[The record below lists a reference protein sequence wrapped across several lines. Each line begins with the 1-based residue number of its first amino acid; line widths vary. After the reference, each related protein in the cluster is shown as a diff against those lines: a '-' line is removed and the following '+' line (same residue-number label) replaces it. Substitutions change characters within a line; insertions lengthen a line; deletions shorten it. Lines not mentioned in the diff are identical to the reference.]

1 VGSNHGLGIAGK
13 FSAATGTQDAGPP
26 APSEGCRFCVRDG
39 SGIAATAIAFT
50 TMPVL
55 LGARSAQAG
64 KTVLIDTVLP
74 GDELVDRE
82 LWGTV
87 PS

>member
-1 VGSNHGLGIAGK
+1 M
-13 FSAATGTQDAGPP
+13 
-26 APSEGCRFCVRDG
+26 
-39 SGIAATAIAFT
+39 AATAIAFT

-74 GDELVDRE
+74 GDELVDRAVGHRAKLKRYSLRPISGRE
-82 LWGTV
+82 EATWWFG
-87 PS
+87 